1 MLRIIIFIIFVV
13 GSVTGLAQN
22 NLEGVYFSN
31 ENSACKVGITDNR
44 FYYVE
49 SLPKWT
55 NDTLADFE
63 WKRVNEEFIRVYF
76 PNISYDYNM
85 KINTKIRQSYDSS
98 IVDNCVI
105 FRFSMNN
112 TKNLDVSVS
121 AKYKNEES
129 VSYDFIYSNDNH
141 EIVVPSPVSTFYFS
155 ISTPISNIQMH
166 DSLGG
171 YYGSNYF
178 SSLHYEI
185 KSAKI
190 NLVEVHIP
198 FDYSYF
204 EKYYTVGEFVRVHND
219 TLSWK
224 GRTFVKS
231 K

>member
-1 MLRIIIFIIFVV
+1 MLRNIICAILVICS
-13 GSVTGLAQN
+13 GTGLAQN
-22 NLEGVYFSN
+22 NLEGVYFNN
-31 ENSACKVGITDNR
+31 ENSACKVGITGNR

-55 NDTLADFE
+55 NDTLADFK
-63 WKRVNEEFIRVYF
+63 WKKVNEQFIKVY
-76 PNISYDYNM
+76 ISDICYDYNM
-85 KINTKIRQSYDSS
+85 KKNTRIRQMHDSS
-98 IVDNCVI
+98 LGEKRVV
-105 FRFSMNN
+105 FRFYMNN
-112 TKNLDVSVS
+112 TKSLDVILY
-121 AKYKNEES
+121 ATYKDEES
-129 VSYDFIYSNDNH
+129 KRYDFIYSNDNR
-141 EIVVPSPVSTFYFS
+141 EIVVTSPVSTFYFS